1 MVIRIFCIA
10 PAAAV
15 YIWSSDGD
23 GTFTDRTSTAGVT
36 LSGAGGYNG
45 NAFGDYD
52 NDGDLDLY
60 GAQSTANVLY
70 SNDGDG
76 TFTDVTSPAGVAG
89 TVTLTEGVSWG
100 DFDNDGDLDLYLA
113 HNSAS
118 ANQLFRNN
126 GDGTFT
132 DVASTYGVNDT
143 AVSSGTEWA
152 DYDLDGDL
160 DLIVGNG
167 TTATKFFRNDL
178 NDTHYLKVKV
188 TGKGSGFSV
197 KDGTGARVELW
208 DAASSTLLAIRE
220 IMGGQGFGSHGPH
233 IAHFG
238 LASSWGGGSG
248 TYTVKVKFIGGTVIT
263 RSGVVPASS
272 SITIGGTTLPQTIR
286 VDEGGLF

>member
-1 MVIRIFCIA
+1 M
-10 PAAAV
+10 
-15 YIWSSDGD
+15 
-23 GTFTDRTSTAGVT
+23 
-36 LSGAGGYNG
+36 
-45 NAFGDYD
+45 
-52 NDGDLDLY
+52 
-60 GAQSTANVLY
+60 
-70 SNDGDG
+70 
-76 TFTDVTSPAGVAG
+76 AG
-89 TVTLTEGVSWG
+89 TATLTEGVSWG

-126 GDGTFT
+126 GDFTFT

-143 AVSSGTEWA
+143 AVSSGVEWA

-160 DLIVGNG
+160 DLVVGNG
-167 TTATKFFRNDL
+167 TTATKLFRNDL
-178 NDTHYLKVKV
+178 NDTNYLKVKV
-188 TGKGSGFSV
+188 AGKGSGFSV

-208 DAASSTLLAIRE
+208 DATSSTLLAIRE

-272 SITIGGTTLPQTIR
+272 SITIGGTPLQQTIR
-286 VDEGGLF
+286 IDESELLLANPTTQVVDQLGSAANTTPTDVELVGFQVSTPVSTVTLDEIVVNLTYNGIVDADVQ